1 MATDPARI
9 TTPERTAEDAD
20 AALRPK
26 SLDEFIGQQAAR
38 ENLRVFVHAAKSR
51 NEALDHVLLHGPP
64 GLGKTTLAGILA
76 REMGVPVVV
85 GVGGARESLAEGTV
99 VVVVGEDRQMDG
111 KSWKNVKDD
120 EGTAGW
126 MAAELLEPA

>member
-20 AALRPK
+20 LALRPK

-51 NEALDHVLLHGPP
+51 G
-64 GLGKTTLAGILA
+64 
-76 REMGVPVVV
+76 
-85 GVGGARESLAEGTV
+85 
-99 VVVVGEDRQMDG
+99 
-111 KSWKNVKDD
+111 
-120 EGTAGW
+120 
-126 MAAELLEPA
+126 